1 MVQQQMNMMIAT
13 LYLFVV
19 LVSFST
25 TSPAHSFLITQH
37 GLISSRFPED
47 KSNIATRRSFRYNN
61 NNSNSN
67 SNIRKNGIT
76 INNDSIRL
84 QSSYQREPQKETSG
98 GNRKI
103 NSEEDEEK
111 ELTLYEILRTSP
123 TDTRSEIK
131 SQYIALARISHPDA
145 QISKEKTKEG
155 EGEGGI
161 DDKEDVVD
169 FQQIAEA
176 WRTLGNPQSR
186 RKYDRELKAKEWGE
200 KAQRLTNERLDQAV
214 PIALNFLRRT
224 TAVGQAIA
232 TGFSSSSSTSTSSSS
247 TSSSSSSSSSE
258 IESEDGTSNNTNIDI
273 NNDNNNSTMINN
285 IDNDGIS
292 EMVHDQVVDDQV
304 VSNGLK
310 QDKTTETT
318 LTDTFISALEA
329 GRQAG
334 RDVDTLE
341 LNEKSSELHEQ

>member
-1 MVQQQMNMMIAT
+1 MNMMIAT

-19 LVSFST
+19 LVSFSI
-25 TSPAHSFLITQH
+25 TSPVHSFLITQH

-61 NNSNSN
+61 NNNNSNSN

-76 INNDSIRL
+76 IDNYSIRL
-84 QSSYQREPQKETSG
+84 QSSYQREPQKETAG

-145 QISKEKTKEG
+145 QISKEKTIES

-247 TSSSSSSSSSE
+247 TSSSSSSSSSLE
-258 IESEDGTSNNTNIDI
+258 IESEDVTSNNTNIDI

>member
-1 MVQQQMNMMIAT
+1 MNMMIAT

-19 LVSFST
+19 LVFFST
-25 TSPAHSFLITQH
+25 TNPAHSFLITQH

-61 NNSNSN
+61 NNNNSNSNSN

-84 QSSYQREPQKETSG
+84 QSSYQREPQKETAG

-145 QISKEKTKEG
+145 QISKEKTKEVG

-247 TSSSSSSSSSE
+247 SSSSSEIE

-285 IDNDGIS
+285 IDNDGTS

>member
-1 MVQQQMNMMIAT
+1 MNMMIAT

-19 LVSFST
+19 LVSFSI

-84 QSSYQREPQKETSG
+84 QSSYQREPQKEASG
-98 GNRKI
+98 SNRKI

-273 NNDNNNSTMINN
+273 NNDNSNSTMINN

-292 EMVHDQVVDDQV
+292 EMVNDQVVDDQV

>member
-1 MVQQQMNMMIAT
+1 MNMMIAT

-25 TSPAHSFLITQH
+25 TCPAHSFLITQH

-47 KSNIATRRSFRYNN
+47 KSNIATRRSFRYNNNN

-247 TSSSSSSSSSE
+247 TSSSSSSSSSSLE

>member
-1 MVQQQMNMMIAT
+1 MNMMIAT

-25 TSPAHSFLITQH
+25 TCPAHSFLITQH

-61 NNSNSN
+61 NNNNSNSN
-67 SNIRKNGIT
+67 SNIRKNRIT
-76 INNDSIRL
+76 IKNDSIRL

-145 QISKEKTKEG
+145 QISKEKKEVG

-247 TSSSSSSSSSE
+247 TSSSSLE
-258 IESEDGTSNNTNIDI
+258 IESEDGTSNNTYIDI

-285 IDNDGIS
+285 IDNDGTS

>member
-1 MVQQQMNMMIAT
+1 MNMMIAT

-61 NNSNSN
+61 NNSNNNSN

-84 QSSYQREPQKETSG
+84 QSSYQREPQKETAG

>member
-1 MVQQQMNMMIAT
+1 MNMMIAT

-25 TSPAHSFLITQH
+25 TCPTHSFLITQH

-61 NNSNSN
+61 NNNNNNNNSNSN
-67 SNIRKNGIT
+67 SRKNGIT

-232 TGFSSSSSTSTSSSS
+232 TGFSSSSSSTSSSS

-292 EMVHDQVVDDQV
+292 EMVNDQVVDDQV

>member
-1 MVQQQMNMMIAT
+1 MNMMIAT

-19 LVSFST
+19 LVFFST
-25 TSPAHSFLITQH
+25 TNPAHSFLITQH

-61 NNSNSN
+61 NNSN

-247 TSSSSSSSSSE
+247 TSSSSSSSLE

-285 IDNDGIS
+285 IDNDGTS

>member
-1 MVQQQMNMMIAT
+1 MNMMIAT

-61 NNSNSN
+61 NNSNNNSN

-98 GNRKI
+98 GSRKI
-103 NSEEDEEK
+103 NREEDEEK

>member
-1 MVQQQMNMMIAT
+1 MNMMIAT

-25 TSPAHSFLITQH
+25 TCPTHSFLITQH

-47 KSNIATRRSFRYNN
+47 KSNIATRRSFRYNNNN

-145 QISKEKTKEG
+145 QISKEKTKEVG

-161 DDKEDVVD
+161 DDMEDVVD

-247 TSSSSSSSSSE
+247 TSSSSSSSSSLE

-292 EMVHDQVVDDQV
+292 EMVNDQVVDDQV

>member
-1 MVQQQMNMMIAT
+1 MNMMIAT

-25 TSPAHSFLITQH
+25 TNPAHSFLITQH

-61 NNSNSN
+61 NNSN

-145 QISKEKTKEG
+145 QISKEKTIEG

-247 TSSSSSSSSSE
+247 TSSSSSSSLE